1 MFDALEAAVLGLE
14 VPGSPGAVAEALRL
28 RDLLDAK
35 VTVAVGAL
43 DASEAWGLDGSVS
56 CAAWLRQHTGMT
68 PAQAKRATVTAARV
82 RRSPAL
88 QAGWVEGR
96 LTSGQVDVVVQNVT
110 DELVE
115 LWEQHEAAV
124 VPTLEALPI
133 RDTAVVMQTWAMR
146 AKVQL
151 GLDGPEPD
159 RPDSLHCSR
168 TLDGR
173 GRLDGNLSSEVQ
185 RDVAT
190 ALDLATSRDTDG
202 EARTPA
208 QRRHDALG
216 AIARWYI
223 DHQTAKVGGRKRPHV
238 SVVIDLDAL
247 RHDGPGRD
255 FFGRPIAPPAIQA
268 VLCDANVHRV
278 LRAGSAILD
287 YGRATRTIPPAVY
300 ESLYL
305 RDLGCRFPGC
315 DRPGEWC
322 EGHHIVFWEHGGETN
337 LPNLVLLCSRH
348 HHLIHHPGWHLKLL
362 PTGTVEVTAPD
373 GTLRTSDPPRV
384 GPR

>member
-1 MFDALEAAVLGLE
+1 MFDGLEAAIQGLE
-14 VPGSPGAVAEALRL
+14 IPGSPDAVVDALRL

-35 VTVAVGAL
+35 VAVAVGEL

-88 QAGWVEGR
+88 
-96 LTSGQVDVVVQNVT
+96 
-110 DELVE
+110 
-115 LWEQHEAAV
+115 
-124 VPTLEALPI
+124 PI

-173 GRLDGNLSSEVQ
+173 GRIDGNLSAEVQ

-216 AIARWYI
+216 AIARWYL
-223 DHQTAKVGGRKRPHV
+223 DHQKVKVGGRKRPHV

-247 RHDGPGRD
+247 CHDGPGRD
-255 FFGRPIAPPAIQA
+255 LFGRPIAPPAIQA
-268 VLCDANVHRV
+268 LLCDANVHRV
-278 LRAGSAILD
+278 LRAGSTILD
-287 YGRATRTIPPAVY
+287 DGRATRTIPPAVY

-322 EGHHIVFWEHGGETN
+322 DGHHVVFWEHGGETN

-362 PTGTVEVTAPD
+362 PTGTVEVIAPD
-373 GTLRTSDPPRV
+373 GTLRTGDPPPAGSR
-384 GPR
+384 